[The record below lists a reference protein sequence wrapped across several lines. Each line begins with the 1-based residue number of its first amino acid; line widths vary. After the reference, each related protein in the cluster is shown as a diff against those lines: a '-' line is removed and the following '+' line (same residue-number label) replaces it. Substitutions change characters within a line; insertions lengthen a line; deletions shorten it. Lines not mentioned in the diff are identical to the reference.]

1 MDLEEEEGPI
11 GGNSGTLAID
21 TSIVIESFDV
31 DLV

>member
-1 MDLEEEEGPI
+1 MDLEEEEGPNGRI
-11 GGNSGTLAID
+11 SGTLATD